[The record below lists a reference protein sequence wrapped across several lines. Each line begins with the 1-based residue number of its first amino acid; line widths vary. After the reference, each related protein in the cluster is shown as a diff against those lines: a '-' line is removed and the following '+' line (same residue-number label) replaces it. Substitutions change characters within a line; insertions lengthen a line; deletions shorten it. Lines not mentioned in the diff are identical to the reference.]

1 MEGERQEENEGRPG
15 GRGAEPRPQGV
26 SEGAGSGQPQ
36 TLAGRKTGRQVAC
49 GPEPEGLVAPQA
61 CAVNIGPSWLT
72 TLGRSLTWG
81 RAGEDDGVYAAGAA
95 A

>member
-1 MEGERQEENEGRPG
+1 MALGLLT
-15 GRGAEPRPQGV
+15 AVASLVTEPRPQGV